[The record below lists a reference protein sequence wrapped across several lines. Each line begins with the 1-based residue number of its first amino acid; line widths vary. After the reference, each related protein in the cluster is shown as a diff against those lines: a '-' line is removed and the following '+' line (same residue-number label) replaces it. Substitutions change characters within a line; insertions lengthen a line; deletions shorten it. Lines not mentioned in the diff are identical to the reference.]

1 MRMRVH
7 KKYVRAAQR
16 KHPGLCTKMNE
27 KMPTPRHKLIHNPIP
42 TSLFL
47 SSPCSQF
54 NAKMFFSLPNAF
66 TTNKQNSE
74 QRCRDGVMNEFVSW
88 CRHLLVSFLF
98 HALTS
103 LYIPLHFIEMIFPLV
118 DFTHGHTHEDNAQAA
133 ARPTR
138 IIHTCIPAHVTWKRA
153 EASQLGSGRNLER
166 QHQMTYLHMRKS
178 RRRARETARS

>member
-1 MRMRVH
+1 M
-7 KKYVRAAQR
+7 KK
-16 KHPGLCTKMNE
+16 KGNK

-47 SSPCSQF
+47 SSPQCISYSQF
-54 NAKMFFSLPNAF
+54 NVVFSLPNAF

-103 LYIPLHFIEMIFPLV
+103 LHPPSFHRN
-118 DFTHGHTHEDNAQAA
+118 DFS
-133 ARPTR
+133 
-138 IIHTCIPAHVTWKRA
+138 TCIKRVD
-153 EASQLGSGRNLER
+153 LHTLLDTLLEVYSSVGLMHSMITM
-166 QHQMTYLHMRKS
+166 QNDVKNQT
-178 RRRARETARS
+178 